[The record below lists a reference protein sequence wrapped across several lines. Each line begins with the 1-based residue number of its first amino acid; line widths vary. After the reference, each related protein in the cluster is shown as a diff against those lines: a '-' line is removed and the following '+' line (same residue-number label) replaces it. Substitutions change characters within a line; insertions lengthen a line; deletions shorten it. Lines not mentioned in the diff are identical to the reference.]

1 MVSVCP
7 NRACLYGQPVGRR
20 GAVLSGRTPVLD
32 VRTKE
37 QAMSY
42 ILYDA
47 LLPWLGPDAAS
58 YWAHLLVI
66 DPI

>member
-1 MVSVCP
+1 
-7 NRACLYGQPVGRR
+7 
-20 GAVLSGRTPVLD
+20 
-32 VRTKE
+32 
-37 QAMSY
+37 MSY

-66 DPI
+66 YPI